1 MGATIQGHESAP
13 KLRAGVQAAIATTDN
28 DWRTAI
34 ELELVAV
41 LNSPSFRGSPRS
53 RAFLRFVTEETLNG
67 HGESL
72 KERTIGAA
80 VLGRDP
86 AYDTGADPAVR
97 VRANDVRKRLAA
109 YHSGSS
115 PKAGW
120 RIELAVGSYVPQF
133 TRAEPAAPKAVAH
146 RPRPLLLRQLAA
158 PTLVAL
164 FIALAVIRARVE
176 TDDAFTA
183 FWSKLLA
190 DRSEI
195 VVEVDPAADGISIP
209 PKMADAAMWFSS
221 VAASFE
227 LPIRISPGGD
237 RSTRSVCVIRL
248 SMKDR
253 PAPGARTHQ
262 IGDATVSSG
271 DGADLILFS
280 ENANQLRR
288 AVQSLSSR
296 EDFPVAR

>member
-1 MGATIQGHESAP
+1 MAATLQGHEPAP
-13 KLRAGVQAAIATTDN
+13 KLRAGVQASIAATDN

-34 ELELVAV
+34 ELELIAV
-41 LNSPSFRGSPRS
+41 LNGPSFRGSPRS

-67 HGESL
+67 RGDSL

-80 VLGRDP
+80 VLGRNP
-86 AYDTGADPAVR
+86 TYDTGADSVVR

-109 YHSGSS
+109 YYSDSS

-120 RIELAVGSYVPQF
+120 RIELSAGSYVPQF
-133 TRAEPAAPKAVAH
+133 TRAEPARPKAAAH
-146 RPRPLLLRQLAA
+146 RPPPMLLRQLAA

-176 TDDAFTA
+176 THDAFTA

-190 DRSEI
+190 NRSEI
-195 VVEVDPAADGISIP
+195 VVEVDPAADGVSIP
-209 PKMADAAMWFSS
+209 PQMADAAMWFSA

-227 LPIRISPGGD
+227 LPIRISAGRD
-237 RSTRSVCVIRL
+237 RSTRGVCVIRL
-248 SMKDR
+248 STKDP
-253 PAPGARTHQ
+253 PAPGARTHP
-262 IGDATVSSG
+262 IGDATLSSG

-280 ENANQLRR
+280 DNPNQLRR

-296 EDFPVAR
+296 KDFPVAR